1 MDRICKQ
8 CGEVFDAD
16 EDWKRICLPC
26 WRENKAKEQGSKS
39 SYGSRKKSS
48 GQKFDKEFY
57 DRVFGKPQQPIPAD
71 MLKTLIM
78 LCHPDRHGGKESAT
92 KATQFLLSLR
102 GK

>member
-16 EDWKRICLPC
+16 EDWKKICLPC
-26 WRENKAKEQGSKS
+26 WRENKAKEDGARSKKQGKH
-39 SYGSRKKSS
+39 SY
-48 GQKFDKEFY
+48 QKFNKEAF
-57 DRVFGKPQQPIPAD
+57 DRAFGKPAQIIPPD
-71 MLKTLIM
+71 MLKTLIA

-92 KATQFLLSLR
+92 RATQFLLSLR